1 MAEIIR
7 LRKGLDIKL
16 LGAPVK
22 ELTEVGLAESYA
34 LCPDDF
40 TGHSQAGRQGTADR
54 QGR

>member
-16 LGAPVK
+16 LGAPAK
-22 ELTEVGLAESYA
+22 S
-34 LCPDDF
+34 
-40 TGHSQAGRQGTADR
+40 HSQAGRQGTADR